1 MLNKFE
7 LFLIRQISQ
16 SKSEKLKRSEQQNLL
31 IAEDLVKMRAQC
43 NGLLTMEKNG
53 LLTEASCAV
62 FEHLSLLLK
71 LRDPAAYQHSA
82 RVAKIAGLLGMEA
95 GLGDEYCM
103 SLELAASLH
112 DIGIATLPT
121 GTPTHAE
128 SILERD
134 ELETFKT
141 HCVMGETILFSD
153 DHLLGM
159 AARVARSHHELFDGS
174 GYPDGL
180 KGHLIPLEARIV
192 AVADYIEGLLCGSH
206 HIEPINYETVYAR
219 LNQLSGSAFDP
230 DIVRK
235 VDRISERIC
244 HICQQS
250 G

>member
-7 LFLIRQISQ
+7 LFLTRQISQ

-31 IAEDLVKMRAQC
+31 IAKDLVKMRAQC
-43 NGLLTMEKNG
+43 NGLLTMENNG
-53 LLTEASCAV
+53 LLTEASFAV
-62 FEHLSLLLK
+62 YEHLSLLLK
-71 LRDPAAYQHSA
+71 LRDPDAYLHSV
-82 RVAKIAGLLGMEA
+82 RVARIAGLLAMESGMS
-95 GLGDEYCM
+95 DEYCM
-103 SLELAASLH
+103 SLELITSLH
-112 DIGIATLPT
+112 DIGIAALPT

-141 HCVMGETILFSD
+141 HCVLGETILLSG
-153 DHLLGM
+153 DHLLDM
-159 AARVARSHHELFDGS
+159 AARLARSHHELFDGS

-180 KGHLIPLEARIV
+180 TGLLIPLESRIV
-192 AVADYIEGLLCGSH
+192 AVADYIEGLLGGSH
-206 HIEPINYETVYAR
+206 HIEPLNYETVYAR
-219 LNQLSGSAFDP
+219 LHQLSGSYFDP